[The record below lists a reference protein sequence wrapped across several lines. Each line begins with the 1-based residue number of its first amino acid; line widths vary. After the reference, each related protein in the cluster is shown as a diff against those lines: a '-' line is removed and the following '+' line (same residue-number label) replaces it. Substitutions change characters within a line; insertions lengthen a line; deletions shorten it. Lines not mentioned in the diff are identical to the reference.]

1 MHCLLVRDM
10 VYNTVWIGEKFCV
23 FSAQK
28 SAALTDEINSL
39 GGFESVNVIL
49 RRFNQRRNRE
59 MPDNWF
65 KHETYASVEPAAAQ
79 CTAAK

>member
-23 FSAQK
+23 SLAQK

-39 GGFESVNVIL
+39 GGFESVNATNSNVIL

-59 MPDNWF
+59 TPD
-65 KHETYASVEPAAAQ
+65 K
-79 CTAAK
+79 